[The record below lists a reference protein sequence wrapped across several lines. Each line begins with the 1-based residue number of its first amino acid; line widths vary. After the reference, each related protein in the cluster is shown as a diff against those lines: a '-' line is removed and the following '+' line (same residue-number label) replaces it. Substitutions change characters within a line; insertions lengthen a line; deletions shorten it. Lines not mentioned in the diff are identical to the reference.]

1 MGRKRTIDDAKLLI
15 LIDEFFRT
23 ECMQG
28 SKKIKLPRLTEYVQK
43 NGFPSFRVETLRR
56 NKVARD
62 RIDELNKQFPIPS
75 DLIPVYKSLDVD
87 AFLINNQSHSSLRA
101 ALSSLDTYY
110 RKLFEYAVEIDKKYK
125 DAQKRILSLESEV
138 ALLKDQEGP
147 LKKRVF
153 MAEAEQKRLK
163 GIVNDYV
170 YPNIANAL
178 LAKDGDLVH
187 AETGIDSEK
196 LSARTITSNTK
207 INRSEK
213 KTVSNTVV
221 LSLFDNFEGG

>member
-62 RIDELNKQFPIPS
+62 HIDELNKQISTPS

-178 LAKDGDLVH
+178 LAKDGELVH
-187 AETGIDSEK
+187 TKTGIDSEK

-221 LSLFDNFEGG
+221 LPLFDNFEGG

>member
-1 MGRKRTIDDAKLLI
+1 M
-15 LIDEFFRT
+15 
-23 ECMQG
+23 
-28 SKKIKLPRLTEYVQK
+28 
-43 NGFPSFRVETLRR
+43 ETLRR

-187 AETGIDSEK
+187 AKTGIDSEK

-221 LSLFDNFEGG
+221 LSLFDNFEGD